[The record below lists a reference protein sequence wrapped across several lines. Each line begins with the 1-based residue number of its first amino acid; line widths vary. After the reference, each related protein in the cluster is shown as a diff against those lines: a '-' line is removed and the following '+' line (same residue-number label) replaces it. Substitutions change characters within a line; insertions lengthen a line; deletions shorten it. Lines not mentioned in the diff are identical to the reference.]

1 MFEFRNRRLNDWWD
15 FGVELGRL
23 NQQEAAM
30 LKLFEVVEGAELI
43 RVQQSLNRIA
53 ALKAKIIQMEKDFN
67 AD

>member
-1 MFEFRNRRLNDWWD
+1 MFEFKNRRLNDWWD

-30 LKLFEVVEGAELI
+30 LKLLETQKGSELT
-43 RVQQSLNRIA
+43 RVQRSLNEIA
-53 ALKAKIIQMEKDFN
+53 ALKAKIIQTEKDFN